1 MRIYVCVKHVPDS
14 AATIT
19 IRENNQIDEGVTFL
33 LNPYDEHAVE
43 EAARLKARIEN
54 SEVIAVTL
62 GKEGALNTLQSAL
75 AMGAD
80 RGILIKTDDRVDSI
94 LTARAL
100 RAAIEQDGKPDI
112 IFTGKQSIDSEGMQT
127 MFRLAAALDLPVAI
141 NVVSFSTDSKN
152 ALVECEMEAGVRQL
166 LEMPLPCVIAAAKEL
181 NKPRYPTFIDIRNAK
196 KKEIKQI
203 GLDSLQLEKSS
214 ASMEILELKSAVEQ
228 RQAKELKGQPQAVV
242 EQLIEVLRDEARVI

>member
-1 MRIYVCVKHVPDS
+1 MKIYVCVKHVPDS

-19 IRENNQIDEGVTFL
+19 IREKDQIDEGVTFL

-43 EAARLKARIEN
+43 EAAKLKAQIEN

-100 RAAIEQDGKPDI
+100 KSAIEQDGKPDI

-127 MFRLAAALDLPVAI
+127 MFRLAAVLDMPVAI
-141 NVVSFSTDSKN
+141 NVVAFSTDSKN

-166 LEMPLPCVIAAAKEL
+166 LEITLPCVIAAGKDL
-181 NKPRYPTFIDIRNAK
+181 NKPRYPTFIAK

-203 GLDSLQLEKSS
+203 SLDSLQLEKPS
-214 ASMEILELKSAVEQ
+214 ASMEILELKPAVEQ
-228 RQAKELKGQPQAVV
+228 RRAKELKGQPHEVV
-242 EQLIEVLRDEARVI
+242 EQLIQVLRDEAKVI

>member
-19 IRENNQIDEGVTFL
+19 IREKNQIDEGVTFL

-43 EAARLKARIEN
+43 EAARLKEQIGN

-80 RGILIKTDDRVDSI
+80 RAILIKTDDRPDSI
-94 LTARAL
+94 FTARAL
-100 RAAIEQDGKPDI
+100 KAAIEQDGKPDI

-127 MFRLAAALDLPVAI
+127 MFRLATALGMPVAV
-141 NVVSFSTDSKN
+141 NVVAFSTDQNK
-152 ALVECEMEAGVRQL
+152 AWVECELEAGVKQL
-166 LEMPLPCVIAAAKEL
+166 LEIALPCVIGAGKDL
-181 NKPRYPTFIDIRNAK
+181 NKPRYPTFIDIRKAK

-203 GLDSLQLEKSS
+203 GLDSLPLEKPS
-214 ASMEILELKSAVEQ
+214 ATMQILELKPAVEQ
-228 RQAKELKGQPQAVV
+228 RQAKELKGPPEEVV
-242 EQLIEVLRDEARVI
+242 EQLIEVLRDEAKVL

>member
-1 MRIYVCVKHVPDS
+1 
-14 AATIT
+14 
-19 IRENNQIDEGVTFL
+19 L

-43 EAARLKARIEN
+43 EAGKLKAQIGN

-100 RAAIEQDGKPDI
+100 KAAIEQDGKPDI

-127 MFRLAAALDLPVAI
+127 MFRLAAVLNMPVAI
-141 NVVSFSTDSKN
+141 NVVSFSIDQE
-152 ALVECEMEAGVRQL
+152 LVSVACELETGVRQL
-166 LEMPLPCVIAAAKEL
+166 LEMPLPCVIGAGKDL
-181 NKPRYPTFIDIRNAK
+181 NKPRYPTFIDIRKAK
-196 KKEIKQI
+196 KKEIQQI
-203 GLDSLQLEKSS
+203 DLASLNIEKPS
-214 ASMEILELKSAVEQ
+214 ANMEILEFKPAVEQ
-228 RQAKELKGQPQAVV
+228 RQAKELKGQPQEVV
-242 EQLIEVLRDEARVI
+242 EQLIEVLRDEAKVI

>member
-1 MRIYVCVKHVPDS
+1 MKIYVCIKHVPDS

-19 IRENNQIDEGVTFL
+19 IREKNQIDEGVTFL

-43 EAARLKARIEN
+43 EAAKLKSRIEN

-62 GKEGALNTLQSAL
+62 GKEGAL
-75 AMGAD
+75 AD

-100 RAAIEQDGKPDI
+100 KAAIEQDGKPDI

-127 MFRLAAALDLPVAI
+127 MFRLAAALDMPAAN
-141 NVVSFSTDSKN
+141 NVVAFSTDSKI
-152 ALVECEMEAGVRQL
+152 ASVECEMEAGVRQV
-166 LEMPLPCVIAAAKEL
+166 LEIPLPCVIAAGKDL

-196 KKEIKQI
+196 KKEIEQI
-203 GLDSLQLEKSS
+203 SLDSLQLEKPA
-214 ASMEILELKSAVEQ
+214 ASMEILELKPAVEQ
-228 RQAKELKGQPQAVV
+228 RQAKELQGQPEEIV
-242 EQLIEVLRDEARVI
+242 EQLVDVMRDEAKVI

>member
-1 MRIYVCVKHVPDS
+1 MNIYVCVKHVPDS

-19 IRENNQIDEGVTFL
+19 IRGKNQIDEGVTFL

-43 EAARLKARIEN
+43 EAGKLKAQIGN

-100 RAAIEQDGKPDI
+100 KAAIEQDGKPDI

-127 MFRLAAALDLPVAI
+127 MFRLAAVLDMPVAI
-141 NVVSFSTDSKN
+141 NVVSFSIDQE
-152 ALVECEMEAGVRQL
+152 LVSVACELETGVRQL
-166 LEMPLPCVIAAAKEL
+166 LEMPLPCVIGAGKDL
-181 NKPRYPTFIDIRNAK
+181 NKPRYPTFIDIRKAR
-196 KKEIKQI
+196 KKEVKQI
-203 GLDSLQLEKSS
+203 DLDSLQLEKPS
-214 ASMEILELKSAVEQ
+214 ANMEILELKPAVEQ
-228 RQAKELKGQPQAVV
+228 RQAKELKGQPQEVV
-242 EQLIEVLRDEARVI
+242 KQLIQVLKDEAKVI